1 MARYREERVLGMT
14 DFLLKEI
21 CYLLYHLIN
30 RFDDGEMTRDG
41 YLKGL
46 VKRYN
51 EQLEAPDSKRKK

>member
-1 MARYREERVLGMT
+1 MT

-41 YLKGL
+41 YLRDL

-51 EQLEAPDSKRKK
+51 EQLGIPDSKRKK